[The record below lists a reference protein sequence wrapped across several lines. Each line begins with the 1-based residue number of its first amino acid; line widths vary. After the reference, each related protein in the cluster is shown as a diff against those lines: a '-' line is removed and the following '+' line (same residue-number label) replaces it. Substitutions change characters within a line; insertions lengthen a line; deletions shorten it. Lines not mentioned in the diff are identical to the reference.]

1 MYDDF
6 NNIDFSKIERINYE
20 VKINNITLTHFYQ
33 DLGEK
38 YAGKPI
44 KTSVKLEKINNSWKE
59 TIIHFYLDFQ
69 NLELVK
75 EDITEIENPQIENCI
90 KKLENHNLKKYKNNY
105 FDEEFKENPEYWQ
118 IEYNEKFKIVGTYNE
133 EIDILKELIS
143 FLNFSEI
150 KNSIITK
157 LKTNLQEINNLGDI
171 LWPK

>member
-1 MYDDF
+1 MNDDF

-44 KTSVKLEKINNSWKE
+44 KTSIKLEKVNNIWKE
-59 TIIHFYLDFQ
+59 IITHFYLDSQ

-90 KKLENHNLKKYKNNY
+90 KKLENHNLKNYKNNY

-118 IEYNEKFKIVGTYNE
+118 IEYNDKFKITGTYDSQ
-133 EIDILKELIS
+133 IDILILLIN
-143 FLNFSEI
+143 FLDFSKI
-150 KNSIITK
+150 KKFESEKIKMK
-157 LKTNLQEINNLGDI
+157 LEEINKGD
-171 LWPK
+171 LV

>member
-90 KKLENHNLKKYKNNY
+90 RS
-105 FDEEFKENPEYWQ
+105 EERR
-118 IEYNEKFKIVGTYNE
+118 
-133 EIDILKELIS
+133 
-143 FLNFSEI
+143 
-150 KNSIITK
+150 
-157 LKTNLQEINNLGDI
+157 
-171 LWPK
+171 